1 MENLIISIVGAI
13 IGLGIPVGMFTL
25 FFFYKDGFIL
35 IETLKKLNY
44 VPQMGVVLAPY
55 IVMSSGE
62 FGEPYTLKTWAITFA
77 LIIDLFIVTT
87 VIQFFMNW
95 LEERAERRQ
104 HKRQCKQKAVN
115 FFEGALGKDAGK
127 ILEGIE
133 FSNEKGTVERTV
145 DGKITFKPTKKKT
158 IKETFAILLAQSFGG
173 TLGGAI
179 GAILIIAV
187 NEGFDELL
195 NPLSILTVL
204 FGLGISFLCKYGS
217 KKLAPDLW

>member
-13 IGLGIPVGMFTL
+13 IGLGILGGMFTL

-77 LIIDLFIVTT
+77 LIIGLFIVTT

-95 LEERAERRQ
+95 LEGRAERRQ
-104 HKRQCKQKAVN
+104 HKRQCKQKTVN

-133 FSNEKGTVERTV
+133 FSNEKGTIERTV
-145 DGKITFKPTKKKT
+145 DGKITFKSAKKKT

-173 TLGGAI
+173 TLAGAI